1 MRIMTAL
8 ALAASLSLGT
18 PALVMAQGAALA
30 KETAQQSTA
39 PKSTVQINKIQV
51 IDVTTL
57 PDAVKTQ
64 VNDVVSKTSED
75 DMKGLRASID
85 ASPAAANALKEK
97 GVSSAQVV
105 AVNIADG
112 VLTIVYQGGVRGIYC
127 HRPA

>member
-1 MRIMTAL
+1 MRTMTAL
-8 ALAASLSLGT
+8 ALATALSLGT
-18 PALVMAQGAALA
+18 PALVMAETSPPA
-30 KETAQQSTA
+30 KDSSAQ
-39 PKSTVQINKIQV
+39 KSTVQISKIQV
-51 IDVTTL
+51 IDVKTL

-64 VNDVVSKTSED
+64 VDEVVSKTSEE

-112 VLTIVYQGGVRGIYC
+112 VLTMFTKT
-127 HRPA
+127 A

>member
-1 MRIMTAL
+1 MRTMTAL

-18 PALVMAQGAALA
+18 PALVMAQGAAPTESA
-30 KETAQQSTA
+30 S
-39 PKSTVQINKIQV
+39 PKSTVQISKIQV
-51 IDVTTL
+51 INVKTL

-64 VNDVVSKTSED
+64 VDEVVSKTSDE

-85 ASPAAANALKEK
+85 ASPAAASALKEK

-112 VLTIVYQGGVRGIYC
+112 VLTMFTK
-127 HRPA
+127 AA

>member
-1 MRIMTAL
+1 MRTMTAL
-8 ALAASLSLGT
+8 ALAATLSLGT
-18 PALVMAQGAALA
+18 PALVMAQGSAPA
-30 KETAQQSTA
+30 KESAQQSA
-39 PKSTVQINKIQV
+39 SPKSTVQISKIQV
-51 IDVTTL
+51 IDVKTL

-64 VNDVVSKTSED
+64 VDEVVSKTSDE

-112 VLTIVYQGGVRGIYC
+112 VLTMFTK
-127 HRPA
+127 AA

>member
-1 MRIMTAL
+1 MRTMTAL
-8 ALAASLSLGT
+8 ALAASLSLGM
-18 PALVMAQGAALA
+18 PALVMAQGSAPTESA
-30 KETAQQSTA
+30 S

-51 IDVTTL
+51 IDVKTL

-64 VNDVVSKTSED
+64 VDEVVSKTSDE

-112 VLTIVYQGGVRGIYC
+112 VLTMFTKAV
-127 HRPA
+127 

>member
-1 MRIMTAL
+1 MRTMTAL

-18 PALVMAQGAALA
+18 PVLVMAQGAGAA
-30 KETAQQSTA
+30 TQSAA

-51 IDVTTL
+51 IDVKTL

-64 VNDVVSKTSED
+64 VDDVVSKTSED

-112 VLTIVYQGGVRGIYC
+112 VLTMFTK
-127 HRPA
+127 AA

>member
-1 MRIMTAL
+1 MRTMTAL
-8 ALAASLSLGT
+8 ALAATLSLGT
-18 PALVMAQGAALA
+18 PAIVMAQGAAPA
-30 KETAQQSTA
+30 KESTA

-51 IDVTTL
+51 IDVKTL

-64 VNDVVSKTSED
+64 VDEVVSKTSDE

-112 VLTIVYQGGVRGIYC
+112 VLTMFTK
-127 HRPA
+127 AA

>member
-1 MRIMTAL
+1 MRSMTAL
-8 ALAASLSLGT
+8 ALAATLSLGT
-18 PALVMAQGAALA
+18 PALVMAQGTGAA
-30 KETAQQSTA
+30 KDTSA

-51 IDVTTL
+51 IDVKTL

-64 VNDVVSKTSED
+64 VDEVVSKTSDE

-97 GVSSAQVV
+97 GVTSAQVV

-112 VLTIVYQGGVRGIYC
+112 VLTMFTK
-127 HRPA
+127 AA

>member
-1 MRIMTAL
+1 MRTMTAL

-18 PALVMAQGAALA
+18 PALVMAQGSAPTESA
-30 KETAQQSTA
+30 A

-51 IDVTTL
+51 IDVKTL

-64 VNDVVSKTSED
+64 VDEVVSKTSDE

-112 VLTIVYQGGVRGIYC
+112 VLTMFTK
-127 HRPA
+127 AA

>member
-1 MRIMTAL
+1 MRSMTAL
-8 ALAASLSLGT
+8 ALAAALSLGT
-18 PALVMAQGAALA
+18 PALTLAQGTAPA
-30 KETAQQSTA
+30 KESGS

-51 IDVTTL
+51 IDVKTL

-64 VNDVVSKTSED
+64 VDEVVSKTSDE

-112 VLTIVYQGGVRGIYC
+112 VLTMFTK
-127 HRPA
+127 AA